1 MNKFP
6 LLLLSGLLL
15 ILTGCASTG
24 ESGDAEEANAD
35 LQKLKELM
43 YEPEEVKLNDIM
55 KKAAEKE
62 DWLGAVPKIEE
73 LITKGLA
80 NGDFAEDSILC
91 EEMSKNEFH
100 CLLIARKYDE
110 AMKFA
115 ERLPYVQ
122 EEIKAGKNYRSESNT
137 VILEAGT
144 IGKYGSWKKATAKL
158 DAYLKK
164 SGFKLHFSG
173 RRLHDLQFD
182 CNGRLVNHNRL
193 PLDKNQREDGL
204 HLQWFQP
211 VRRPVCR
218 PRHFGLRVPRQTDC
232 KNDFC
237 SP

>member
-1 MNKFP
+1 MNKFQ

-15 ILTGCASTG
+15 ILTGCASSG

-115 ERLPYVQ
+115 ERLPFVQ
-122 EEIKAGKNYRSESNT
+122 KEIKAGKNYRSESNT

-144 IGKYGSWKKATAKL
+144 IGKYCSWKKATAKL

-164 SGFKLHFSG
+164 SDITKEDRQKVMYFKALASSESDPKKCIKLLKETKAVDPESKISELINSQIEAME
-173 RRLHDLQFD
+173 R
-182 CNGRLVNHNRL
+182 
-193 PLDKNQREDGL
+193 K
-204 HLQWFQP
+204 
-211 VRRPVCR
+211 
-218 PRHFGLRVPRQTDC
+218 
-232 KNDFC
+232 
-237 SP
+237 